1 MLDRPEL
8 ETMRNG
14 FAVGA
19 TNKRGVTS
27 RAYDEGGGQ
36 ERELAGSYRAH
47 ARALHISMS
56 MSRPRSS
63 SWPRGTRT
71 TACGKISKR
80 GCDVR
85 DINPHSQMRTRC
97 GDLKA

>member
-36 ERELAGSYRAH
+36 ERELAGSYRAR
-47 ARALHISMS
+47 ARALHISHVHVAAALEQLA
-56 MSRPRSS
+56 
-63 SWPRGTRT
+63 SWYENDGLRE
-71 TACGKISKR
+71 
-80 GCDVR
+80 
-85 DINPHSQMRTRC
+85 DIQARLRREGH
-97 GDLKA
+97 